1 MLSNILN
8 IYCKNIFNNFLIA
21 ESCCT
26 RTHLFQKLPS
36 PAPAPAPT
44 PESRNAPV
52 LHRQGDTHMHKMQ
65 SLQLF
70 SCITL
75 LLLYC
80 NLSIS
85 AFLCE
90 LNEAN
95 PFKVAFTI
103 TVDISGHGNFTT
115 IQSAIDSIPSGNTK
129 WIRIQIFAGVYRLKN
144 K

>member
-1 MLSNILN
+1 
-8 IYCKNIFNNFLIA
+8 
-21 ESCCT
+21 
-26 RTHLFQKLPS
+26 
-36 PAPAPAPT
+36 
-44 PESRNAPV
+44 
-52 LHRQGDTHMHKMQ
+52 MHKMQ

-70 SCITL
+70 PCITL

-80 NLSIS
+80 NVSIS

-103 TVDISGHGNFTT
+103 TADIAGRHGNFTT

-129 WIRIQIFAGVYRLKN
+129 WIRIQIFAGVYRFKKKKKNTLKPS
-144 K
+144 